1 MKRINLL
8 FPSEKE
14 DSEMSHFPFPLCGRS
29 HVVSYKVGGD
39 QYTWFRVLGP
49 AFEIQPSQ
57 LLTLENRT
65 LEPF

>member
-1 MKRINLL
+1 MKRINLHS
-8 FPSEKE
+8 PSEKE
-14 DSEMSHFPFPLCGRS
+14 DSEMSHVLFPVCGRS
-29 HVVSYKVGGD
+29 HRASDKVGGE

-49 AFEIQPSQ
+49 AFESQPSP